1 MPNPPAGTPAVAS
14 NSPSPNRRAPGR
26 TLPISLGLATL
37 VGTFAVLEMLLRIGV
52 VNKYVV
58 PLPSDV
64 VLALERIIVE
74 ENVLT
79 RMRETA
85 YEMSLSCIFVILVG
99 VPIGTLLY
107 RWSALRRAV
116 MDWVA
121 ALAAAP
127 LVLAFP
133 LFLVIFG
140 RSPATVIVMSVI
152 TGLAPIIIKTTE
164 GLVAVRPV
172 LINVGRSLKMSDRQ
186 MFWKILLP
194 AALPTVFSGIR
205 LSWTFVLISV
215 VGIEFL
221 INLGGLGQLINDL
234 AERYDLPG
242 TYAAISFVI
251 LVSVAFFMIL
261 ERVETWLR
269 PAK

>member
-1 MPNPPAGTPAVAS
+1 MAS
-14 NSPSPNRRAPGR
+14 FSIGQNRA
-26 TLPISLGLATL
+26 LPILLGASTL
-37 VGTFAVLEMLLRIGV
+37 IGAFVALELLLRYGV

-58 PLPSDV
+58 PLPSQ
-64 VLALERIIVE
+64 VLMSLERIVVE
-74 ENVLT
+74 ENILG

-85 YEMSLSCIFVILVG
+85 WEMFVSCIAVIILG
-99 VPIGTLLY
+99 VPLGALLY
-107 RWSALRRAV
+107 RWRPLRRAV
-116 MDWVA
+116 LDWVA
-121 ALAAAP
+121 AMAAAP

-133 LFLVIFG
+133 LFLVMFG
-140 RSPATVIVMSVI
+140 RSATTVIVMSVI

-164 GLVAVRPV
+164 GLLGVRPV
-172 LINVGRSLKMSDRQ
+172 LINVGRSLKMTDAQ
-186 MFWKILLP
+186 MFRMILLP
-194 AALPTVFSGIR
+194 AALPTIFSGIR

-242 TYAAISFVI
+242 TYGAIGFVI
-251 LVSVAFFMIL
+251 LVSVIFFMLL

>member
-1 MPNPPAGTPAVAS
+1 VAS
-14 NSPSPNRRAPGR
+14 FSLGQNRA
-26 TLPISLGLATL
+26 LPILLGASTL
-37 VGTFAVLEMLLRIGV
+37 IGAFVALELLLRYGV

-58 PLPSDV
+58 PLPSQ
-64 VLALERIIVE
+64 VLMSLERIVVE
-74 ENVLT
+74 ENILG

-85 YEMSLSCIFVILVG
+85 WEMFVSCIAVIILG
-99 VPIGTLLY
+99 VPMGALLY
-107 RWSALRRAV
+107 RWRPLRRAV
-116 MDWVA
+116 LDWVA
-121 ALAAAP
+121 AMAAAP

-133 LFLVIFG
+133 LFLVMFG
-140 RSPATVIVMSVI
+140 RSATTVIVMSVI

-164 GLVAVRPV
+164 GLLAVRPV
-172 LINVGRSLKMSDRQ
+172 LINVGRSLKMTDAQ
-186 MFWKILLP
+186 MFRMILLP
-194 AALPTVFSGIR
+194 AALPTIFSGIR

-242 TYAAISFVI
+242 TYGAIGFVI
-251 LVSVAFFMIL
+251 LVSVIFFMLL

>member
-1 MPNPPAGTPAVAS
+1 MA
-14 NSPSPNRRAPGR
+14 SPSRALQSR
-26 TLPISLGLATL
+26 AVPIAVGAATL
-37 VGTFAVLEMLLRIGV
+37 VGTFVILEILLRVGV
-52 VNKYVV
+52 VNRYIV

-64 VLALERIIVE
+64 LLSLERIIVE
-74 ENVLT
+74 EGVVT
-79 RMRETA
+79 RARETA
-85 YEMSLSCIFVILVG
+85 YEMFMSCMAVIIIG
-99 VPIGTLLY
+99 VPIGTVLY
-107 RWSALRRAV
+107 RYRPMRQAL

-133 LFLVIFG
+133 LFLVMFG
-140 RSPATVIVMSVI
+140 RSSTTVIVMSVI

-164 GLVAVRPV
+164 GLLSVRPV
-172 LINVGRSLKMSDRQ
+172 LINVGKSLKLTQTQ
-186 MFWKILLP
+186 MFWKILFP
-194 AALPTVFSGIR
+194 AALPVIFSGIR

-242 TYAAISFVI
+242 TYAAIGFVI
-251 LVSVAFFMIL
+251 LVSIVFFVLL
-261 ERVETWLR
+261 ERLEKWLR
-269 PAK
+269 PAT

>member
-1 MPNPPAGTPAVAS
+1 MAS
-14 NSPSPNRRAPGR
+14 FSLGQNRA
-26 TLPISLGLATL
+26 LPILLGASTL
-37 VGTFAVLEMLLRIGV
+37 IGAFVALELLLRYGV

-58 PLPSDV
+58 PLPSQ
-64 VLALERIIVE
+64 VLMSLERIVVE
-74 ENVLT
+74 ENILG

-85 YEMSLSCIFVILVG
+85 WEMFVSCIAVIILG
-99 VPIGTLLY
+99 VPLGALLY
-107 RWSALRRAV
+107 RWRPLRRAV
-116 MDWVA
+116 LDWVA
-121 ALAAAP
+121 AMAAAP

-133 LFLVIFG
+133 LFLVMFG
-140 RSPATVIVMSVI
+140 RSATTVIVMSVI

-164 GLVAVRPV
+164 GLLGVRPV
-172 LINVGRSLKMSDRQ
+172 LINVGRSLKMTDAQ
-186 MFWKILLP
+186 MFRMILLP
-194 AALPTVFSGIR
+194 AALPTIFSGIR

-242 TYAAISFVI
+242 TYGAIGFVI
-251 LVSVAFFMIL
+251 LVSVIFFMLL

>member
-1 MPNPPAGTPAVAS
+1 MAS
-14 NSPSPNRRAPGR
+14 FSLGQNRA
-26 TLPISLGLATL
+26 LPILLGASTL
-37 VGTFAVLEMLLRIGV
+37 IGAFVALELLLRYGV

-58 PLPSDV
+58 PLPSQ
-64 VLALERIIVE
+64 VLMSLERIVVE
-74 ENVLT
+74 ENILG

-85 YEMSLSCIFVILVG
+85 WEMFVSCIAVIILG
-99 VPIGTLLY
+99 VPMGALLY
-107 RWSALRRAV
+107 RWRPLRRAV
-116 MDWVA
+116 LDWVA
-121 ALAAAP
+121 AMAAAP

-133 LFLVIFG
+133 LFLVMFG
-140 RSPATVIVMSVI
+140 RSATTVIVMSVI

-164 GLVAVRPV
+164 GLLAVRPV
-172 LINVGRSLKMSDRQ
+172 LINVGRSLKMTDAQ
-186 MFWKILLP
+186 MFRMILLP
-194 AALPTVFSGIR
+194 AALPTIFSGIR

-242 TYAAISFVI
+242 TYGAIGFVI
-251 LVSVAFFMIL
+251 LVSVIFFMLL

>member
-1 MPNPPAGTPAVAS
+1 MAV
-14 NSPSPNRRAPGR
+14 GF
-26 TLPISLGLATL
+26 GTL
-37 VGTFAVLEMLLRIGV
+37 VAAFVLLEVLLRAGI
-52 VNKYVV
+52 VNRYIV

-64 VLALERIIVE
+64 LLSLERIIVE
-74 ENVLT
+74 EGVVS
-79 RMRETA
+79 RIRETGF
-85 YEMSLSCIFVILVG
+85 EMLVSCLSVIVIG
-99 VPIGTLLY
+99 VPIGTALY
-107 RWSALRRAV
+107 RYRALRRAIE
-116 MDWVA
+116 DWVA

-140 RSPATVIVMSVI
+140 RSSTTVIVMSVI

-164 GLVAVRPV
+164 GLLSVRPV
-172 LINVGRSLKMSDRQ
+172 LINVGKSLKLTQRQ
-186 MFWKILLP
+186 MFMKILMP
-194 AALPTVFSGIR
+194 AALPVIFSGIR

-242 TYAAISFVI
+242 TYASIGFVI
-251 LVSVAFFMIL
+251 LVSIVFFMLL
-261 ERVETWLR
+261 ERLEKWLR
-269 PAK
+269 PAN